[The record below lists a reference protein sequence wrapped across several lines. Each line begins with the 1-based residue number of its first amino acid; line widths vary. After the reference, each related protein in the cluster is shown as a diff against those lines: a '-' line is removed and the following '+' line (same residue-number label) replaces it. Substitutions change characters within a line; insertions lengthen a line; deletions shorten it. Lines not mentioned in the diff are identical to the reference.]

1 MKKIDLSEIFSSQ
14 VSSFYNKLP
23 LTIKRLITYLLSSLM
38 HIKQINNFIEKHQS
52 KTGIDFIDELL
63 ETLDISYS
71 VSAKDKLKIPSEGKL
86 FIIANHPLGGVDGI
100 ILLKLI
106 SEVRS
111 DVKIIVNDM
120 LMNIDNLYQNFLP
133 FDLFSN
139 KPQRDKIELI
149 YKSINNNEAVVIF
162 PAGEVSRF
170 GIGGIKDSNW
180 KKSVIQLSKK
190 FKVPILPVFFHA
202 RNSLLFYFISLLN
215 KRFSIFFLPRELF
228 NKSSKSF
235 KINIGH
241 HIPSAAFENRYHKT
255 ENQIKLLKKHVELIG
270 KGKKGIYTNEKNVI
284 HPLPSKLLK
293 QQINKCK
300 VLGLTADKKKIFLV
314 DSFIAP
320 DVLKEIARLREITFR
335 KVSEGTGN
343 KMDTDKYDQYYKHI
357 VLWDEE
363 ELEIIGAYR
372 IGIGRTIM
380 STLGVSGFYT
390 SELFNHSHELEEML
404 NQSIELGRSFVQSK
418 YWNTSALDYL
428 WQGLGIFLRDHP
440 EIKFT
445 FGGVSLSKSY
455 SDLAKKHI
463 IYFYKKWFSDK
474 NNLSEA
480 KNKFSIAD
488 IDEIEFNKIYNSNEY
503 KTDYFLLK
511 DILKHLG
518 YSIPVLYKQYS
529 ELCEPDGIRFIDF
542 CVDPDFNDCVDA
554 LILVEVDK
562 IKATKKER
570 YIYKKN
576 TMQLNIES

>member
-1 MKKIDLSEIFSSQ
+1 
-14 VSSFYNKLP
+14 
-23 LTIKRLITYLLSSLM
+23 
-38 HIKQINNFIEKHQS
+38 
-52 KTGIDFIDELL
+52 
-63 ETLDISYS
+63 
-71 VSAKDKLKIPSEGKL
+71 
-86 FIIANHPLGGVDGI
+86 
-100 ILLKLI
+100 
-106 SEVRS
+106 
-111 DVKIIVNDM
+111 
-120 LMNIDNLYQNFLP
+120 
-133 FDLFSN
+133 
-139 KPQRDKIELI
+139 
-149 YKSINNNEAVVIF
+149 
-162 PAGEVSRF
+162 
-170 GIGGIKDSNW
+170 
-180 KKSVIQLSKK
+180 
-190 FKVPILPVFFHA
+190 
-202 RNSLLFYFISLLN
+202 
-215 KRFSIFFLPRELF
+215 
-228 NKSSKSF
+228 
-235 KINIGH
+235 
-241 HIPSAAFENRYHKT
+241 
-255 ENQIKLLKKHVELIG
+255 
-270 KGKKGIYTNEKNVI
+270 
-284 HPLPSKLLK
+284 
-293 QQINKCK
+293 
-300 VLGLTADKKKIFLV
+300 
-314 DSFIAP
+314 
-320 DVLKEIARLREITFR
+320 
-335 KVSEGTGN
+335 
-343 KMDTDKYDQYYKHI
+343 
-357 VLWDEE
+357 
-363 ELEIIGAYR
+363 
-372 IGIGRTIM
+372 
-380 STLGVSGFYT
+380 
-390 SELFNHSHELEEML
+390 ML